1 MVFQGTLKVLNFTH
15 FIYSAV
21 DAFTNTKDEL
31 SEELDLK
38 TLYELADKKQ
48 FPRKEFMLENKIK

>member
-48 FPRKEFMLENKIK
+48 FPRKEFM